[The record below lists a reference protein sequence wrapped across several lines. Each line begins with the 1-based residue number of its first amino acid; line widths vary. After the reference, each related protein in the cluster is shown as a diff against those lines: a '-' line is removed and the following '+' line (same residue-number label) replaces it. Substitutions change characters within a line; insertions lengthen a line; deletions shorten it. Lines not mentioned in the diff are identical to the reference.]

1 MATPTIPDLTRYV
14 NASKGPA
21 ADILRHNHRASFL
34 FSSVVWFCAPSA
46 SSLRVALPAQTN
58 PQAAPCILEH
68 RQTYYSSRRLL
79 PSIPQVKDCTLVR
92 PQGLQIPPPQDS
104 KYSKSSIVSSI
115 SLKAFSH
122 SRFFCLGSTSRL
134 SKHPEFYLP
143 VYQISNKLSPTT
155 RAGPRSRPRM
165 REYPQILTAPRVHIP
180 QCIVRGITLRPPLLF
195 LQLCTNDCNA
205 SD

>member
-46 SSLRVALPAQTN
+46 SSLRVALPAQVKWLTN
-58 PQAAPCILEH
+58 PQAAPFQLEH
-68 RQTYYSSRRLL
+68 RQAYYSSRRLL

-104 KYSKSSIVSSI
+104 KYSKSSIV
-115 SLKAFSH
+115 
-122 SRFFCLGSTSRL
+122 FFYLGSTSRL

-143 VYQISNKLSPTT
+143 VYQTSNKLSPTT

-205 SD
+205 SDE

>member
-34 FSSVVWFCAPSA
+34 FSSVVWFF
-46 SSLRVALPAQTN
+46 
-58 PQAAPCILEH
+58 APCIRQLEH
-68 RQTYYSSRRLL
+68 RQVYYSSRRLL

-115 SLKAFSH
+115 SLKA
-122 SRFFCLGSTSRL
+122 L

-143 VYQISNKLSPTT
+143 VYQTSNKLSPTT
-155 RAGPRSRPRM
+155 RAGPSSRPGM

-205 SD
+205 SDE